1 MTTSH
6 SPRPVA
12 RFLSVLVLLVA
23 CSALLAGCGAR
34 SSFFGGP
41 DPFGEETVFGAGRS
55 KAVLINVN
63 GVIDNRPKSGLFR
76 ERPGMVQE
84 VVAQLR
90 LAAEDPDV
98 KAVIVAIDS
107 PGGGVTASDVLY
119 HELMRH
125 RERTGQKVVALMMD
139 TAASGGYYTALAADR
154 IVAHPSTVTG
164 SIGVIFLRP
173 EVAGL
178 MDKIGVRA
186 VVSKSGEHKDMG
198 SPFREGTDEER
209 ALFQSI
215 IADMNGRFQG
225 LVRERRP
232 ASHGHEAAFADARI
246 LTARQALAA
255 GLVDRIG
262 YFEDALAEAASLT
275 GTSDLRVVT
284 YRRDPCPAPP
294 NTPPPP
300 PPPGPVAW
308 HSLTWACQAWTP
320 PRAPGSTTCGCQRPG
335 CRKREER
342 ISGEG
347 RELLEKFSPFPRT
360 PIPLSKLFN

>member
-1 MTTSH
+1 MTASH
-6 SPRPVA
+6 SPRLRA
-12 RFLSVLVLLVA
+12 RSLPVLVLLLA
-23 CSALLAGCGAR
+23 LSAVLAGCGAR
-34 SSFFGGP
+34 SSLFGGP
-41 DPFGEETVFGAGRS
+41 DPFGEETVFGQGRD
-55 KAVLINVN
+55 KAVLINVT
-63 GVIDNRPKSGLFR
+63 GVIDNRAKSGLFR

-98 KAVIVAIDS
+98 KAVIVVIDS

-125 RERTGQKVVALMMD
+125 RERTGQKVVALMLD

-186 VVSKSGEHKDMG
+186 VVAKSGEHKDMG

-225 LVRERRP
+225 LVHERRP
-232 ASHGHEAAFADARI
+232 ASHGREAQFADARI

-262 YFEDALAEAASLT
+262 YFEDALAEASRLT
-275 GTSDLRVVT
+275 ETSDLRVVT
-284 YRRDPCPAPP
+284 YRRDPLPGATEYATATTPAGSGRMALIDLGL
-294 NTPPPP
+294 
-300 PPPGPVAW
+300 PGMEAA
-308 HSLTWACQAWTP
+308 S
-320 PRAPGSTTCGCQRPG
+320 RAGFYYLWLPA
-335 CRKREER
+335 
-342 ISGEG
+342 
-347 RELLEKFSPFPRT
+347 
-360 PIPLSKLFN
+360 IP

>member
-1 MTTSH
+1 MTASH
-6 SPRPVA
+6 SPRLHA
-12 RFLSVLVLLVA
+12 RFLPVLVLLLA
-23 CSALLAGCGAR
+23 LSAVLAGCGAR

-41 DPFGEETVFGAGRS
+41 DPFGEETVFGQGRD
-55 KAVLINVN
+55 KAVLINVT
-63 GVIDNRPKSGLFR
+63 GVIDNRAKSGLFR

-98 KAVIVAIDS
+98 KAVIVGIDS

-125 RERTGQKVVALMMD
+125 RERTGQKVVALMLD

-178 MDKIGVRA
+178 MDKVGVRA
-186 VVSKSGEHKDMG
+186 VVAKSGEHKDMG

-225 LVRERRP
+225 LVHERRP
-232 ASHGHEAAFADARI
+232 ASHGREAQFADARI

-275 GTSDLRVVT
+275 GAADLRVVT
-284 YRRDPCPAPP
+284 YRRDPLPGATEYATATTPAGSGRMALIDLGL
-294 NTPPPP
+294 
-300 PPPGPVAW
+300 PGMDAA
-308 HSLTWACQAWTP
+308 S
-320 PRAPGSTTCGCQRPG
+320 RAGFHYLWLPEAGM
-335 CRKREER
+335 
-342 ISGEG
+342 
-347 RELLEKFSPFPRT
+347 
-360 PIPLSKLFN
+360 

>member
-41 DPFGEETVFGAGRS
+41 DPFGEETVFGEGRS

-186 VVSKSGEHKDMG
+186 VVTKSGDHKDMG

-209 ALFQSI
+209 VLFQSM

-262 YFEDALAEAASLT
+262 YFEDALAETASLT

-284 YRRDPCPAPP
+284 YRRDPLPGATEYATATTPAGSGRMALIDLGL
-294 NTPPPP
+294 
-300 PPPGPVAW
+300 PGMDAA
-308 HSLTWACQAWTP
+308 S
-320 PRAPGSTTCGCQRPG
+320 RAGFHYLWLPEAGM
-335 CRKREER
+335 
-342 ISGEG
+342 
-347 RELLEKFSPFPRT
+347 
-360 PIPLSKLFN
+360 

>member
-1 MTTSH
+1 MIASH
-6 SPRPVA
+6 SPRHGA
-12 RFLSVLVLLVA
+12 RSLLVLALLLA

-41 DPFGEETVFGAGRS
+41 DPFGEETVFGRGRD

-90 LAAEDPDV
+90 LAAQDPDV
-98 KAVIVAIDS
+98 KAVLVAIDS

-186 VVSKSGEHKDMG
+186 VVSKSGDHKDMG

-232 ASHGHEAAFADARI
+232 ASHGREAQFADARI

-275 GTSDLRVVT
+275 GATELRVVT
-284 YRRDPCPAPP
+284 YRRDPLPGATEYATATTPAGSGRMALVDLGL
-294 NTPPPP
+294 
-300 PPPGPVAW
+300 PGMDAA
-308 HSLTWACQAWTP
+308 S
-320 PRAPGSTTCGCQRPG
+320 RAGFHYLWLPEAGM
-335 CRKREER
+335 
-342 ISGEG
+342 
-347 RELLEKFSPFPRT
+347 
-360 PIPLSKLFN
+360 